1 MSRIRLS
8 VNLLA
13 LLAGCIMIVAMLLPW
28 WSFRLEYTARTD
40 LYPYLIAGPG
50 SELVGYK
57 RSPQMALLTG
67 FLIFSILLCLA
78 GSLLKGKPAKF
89 LPVASGVLIFLAA
102 WRLLVR
108 VSAVASRFDLPIQGH
123 GWGSLGGFA
132 VVEVWT
138 WLRPG
143 IYLMVLAGILAIIS
157 GLFSDMLRLQR

>member
-1 MSRIRLS
+1 MRRTRLS

-28 WSFRLEYTARTD
+28 WSFRLEYTERTD

-67 FLIFSILLCLA
+67 VLIISILVCLA
-78 GSLLKGKPAKF
+78 GSALKGRMAKI
-89 LPVASGVLIFLAA
+89 LPIVSGVLIFLSA

-108 VSAVASRFDLPIQGH
+108 VSTVAARFDLPIQGH

-143 IYLMVLAGILAIIS
+143 LYLILLAGILAIMS
-157 GLFSDMLRLQR
+157 GLFPERFRLQV

>member
-1 MSRIRLS
+1 VRRFLLS
-8 VNLLA
+8 INLLA
-13 LLAGCIMIVAMLLPW
+13 FLAGCIMIAAMLLPW
-28 WSFRLEYTARTD
+28 WSFRLEYTQRTD

-57 RSPQMALLTG
+57 RSPQMTLLTG

-78 GSLLKGKPAKF
+78 GSVLRGRSAKILPA
-89 LPVASGVLIFLAA
+89 ASGVLIFLAT

-108 VSAVASRFDLPIQGH
+108 VSSVAARFDLPIQGH
-123 GWGSLGGFA
+123 GRGSLGGFA

-143 IYLMVLAGILAIIS
+143 LYLMAVAGVLAIIS
-157 GLFSDMLRLQR
+157 GVFSEKFRLQR